1 MKSKKTVSMFFSIA
15 FIGTCAVS
23 GPSAWA
29 AQNDLMFH
37 GSLVNAACEARVMAG
52 TDAAAGW
59 KTLSAGGSLTIGLM
73 AGDNACGKPAVPV
86 YASYKETTIALRTA
100 HAGIV
105 TLTYQ

>member
-15 FIGTCAVS
+15 FIGTCAVF

-29 AQNDLMFH
+29 AQNGLMFH
-37 GSLVNAACEARVMAG
+37 GSLVNAACEARLLTG
-52 TDAAAGW
+52 TDATAGL

-73 AGDNACGKPAVPV
+73 AVDNACGKSAVPV
-86 YASYKETTIALRTA
+86 YASYKETALPSRTA
-100 HAGIV
+100 RGGIV